1 MEIAERRVS
10 SGMWRWRQGTGL
22 ERFELARVGAGWALR
37 GVILAAS
44 EGRATEVRYELF
56 CDESWRTQ
64 RAGVLLRDAGGE
76 RALSI
81 EARDGRW
88 YEGEREKDDL
98 RGCLDIDLGWSPST
112 NTLPIRRLDLAVGQK
127 SGLVTA
133 AWVRFPEL
141 ALEPLPQ
148 EYERLSD
155 RSYRYTSRG
164 GAFTAVLEVD
174 AEGLVVDYEG
184 GWQRLADR

>member
-1 MEIAERRVS
+1 MEIERRVS
-10 SGMWRWRQGTGL
+10 SGLWRWRQGTGL
-22 ERFELARVGAGWALR
+22 ERLELARAEAGWALR
-37 GVILAAS
+37 GVILATS
-44 EGRATEVRYELF
+44 EGQATEVRYDLF
-56 CDESWRTQ
+56 CNESWRTQ
-64 RAGVLLRDAGGE
+64 RVGVRLRDAGGE
-76 RALSI
+76 RTLSI
-81 EARDGRW
+81 EAREGRW
-88 YEGEREKDDL
+88 YEGEREKDAL

-164 GAFTAVLEVD
+164 GAFRAVLEVD
-174 AEGLVVDYEG
+174 EQGLVIDYEG
-184 GWQRLADR
+184 GWQRVADR